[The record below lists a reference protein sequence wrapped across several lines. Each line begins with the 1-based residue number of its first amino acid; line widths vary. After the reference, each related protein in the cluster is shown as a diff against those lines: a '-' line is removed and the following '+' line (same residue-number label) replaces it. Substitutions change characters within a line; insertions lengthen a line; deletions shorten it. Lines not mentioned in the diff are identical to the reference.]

1 MKHLVLLA
9 LFLLSLTAGAT
20 PPVPAEGMVGQVRV
34 QGTRRIE
41 EAAVLSNIGL
51 RRGERLNP
59 DKVRRDIKSVWGTGF
74 FDDVIVQIAQRE
86 DGQGPRLHG
95 MLRGPWAPGYRW
107 LVGESEAWLRRLHAR
122 VDLDLTRRDVY
133 DRPHGVTLW
142 PRDWP
147 RPGDDR

>member
-1 MKHLVLLA
+1 MTLPSRNATHVTVDGVHYRVVLRESIELPADSESPAGLTWVFHA
-9 LFLLSLTAGAT
+9 L
-20 PPVPAEGMVGQVRV
+20 
-34 QGTRRIE
+34 
-41 EAAVLSNIGL
+41 
-51 RRGERLNP
+51 
-59 DKVRRDIKSVWGTGF
+59 
-74 FDDVIVQIAQRE
+74 IAQRE

-147 RPGDDR
+147 QPGDDR